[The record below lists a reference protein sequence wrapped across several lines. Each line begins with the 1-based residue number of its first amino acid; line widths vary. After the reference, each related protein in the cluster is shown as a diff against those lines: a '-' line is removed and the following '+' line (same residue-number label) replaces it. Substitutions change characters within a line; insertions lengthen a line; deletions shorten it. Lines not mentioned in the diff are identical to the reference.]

1 MSHWFVLWQPLPTQ
15 RFNPPPSKLVKN
27 LVSYEVM
34 EEDGGPGR
42 AAALYSHF
50 WMLRRVQRGYACFD
64 AYARSLE
71 TRFFGCCFFFQGS
84 LNATHLFGWIEL
96 DANVWYI
103 ILYYIFLHTF
113 DGFPL

>member
-1 MSHWFVLWQPLPTQ
+1 
-15 RFNPPPSKLVKN
+15 
-27 LVSYEVM
+27 M
-34 EEDGGPGR
+34 EDDGGPGR

-64 AYARSLE
+64 AYARSLV
-71 TRFFGCCFFFQGS
+71 FHDFLGAVCFFQGS
-84 LNATHLFGWIEL
+84 LNAIYFSGGIEL